1 MGWVAGEGWG
11 APSLTTC
18 VPLQVREVRAQ
29 LKDIMVQQRMS
40 LASCGTDW
48 DIVRKCICAAYFH
61 QAAKL
66 KVSPMELWPLP
77 GLTLCPSAE
86 FSFLTVQSCRSGLP
100 WEAGV
105 KAALEGWGSCPDVQC
120 FAEAATCWVSSLGN
134 RGVCEHPDRHALP
147 PAPYQLPLRNG
158 VHPRLHCVS

>member
-1 MGWVAGEGWG
+1 M
-11 APSLTTC
+11 
-18 VPLQVREVRAQ
+18 RAQ

-66 KVSPMELWPLP
+66 KVSLVELWPLP

-105 KAALEGWGSCPDVQC
+105 KAALEGWG
-120 FAEAATCWVSSLGN
+120 
-134 RGVCEHPDRHALP
+134 RLP
-147 PAPYQLPLRNG
+147 RCA
-158 VHPRLHCVS
+158 VFC